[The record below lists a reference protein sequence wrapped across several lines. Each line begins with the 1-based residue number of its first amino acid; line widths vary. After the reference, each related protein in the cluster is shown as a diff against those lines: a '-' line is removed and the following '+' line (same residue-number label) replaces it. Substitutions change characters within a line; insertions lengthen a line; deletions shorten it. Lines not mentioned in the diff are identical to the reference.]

1 MVAYKANRPDAEL
14 VDAIMS
20 PMSGLSS
27 LYKAVGPSRCQYPAT
42 EGELMSFNPLG
53 AITGGVS
60 GFFGSGGNP
69 IGAAIGAIG
78 GGFGG
83 GGSSGGGGSFSGGGQ
98 AAGYQGSPLDFY
110 AGTEPGQQQQNNNP
124 LTLRHQNSV
133 LPYKAPLTVKPFA
146 AQALQQGSATALAD
160 AATRG
165 NTATQLQ
172 ASEVAQLLQKGIR
185 LQEDLGKARLG
196 VAPLGP
202 QYMAQAATA
211 ARTGDNELAKSL
223 GETNLGIRA
232 LQEASKANI
241 AQQFSKDLGTLATTR
256 AAAQS
261 ALAQG
266 AQRIAGQLQLGDQ
279 NIMGNLTLN
288 KVRPKVTSLVF
299 VQTRLRRKT

>member
-1 MVAYKANRPDAEL
+1 MLPAIIGAVAP
-14 VDAIMS
+14 
-20 PMSGLSS
+20 
-27 LYKAVGPSRCQYPAT
+27 
-42 EGELMSFNPLG
+42 PL
-53 AITGGVS
+53 
-60 GFFGSGGNP
+60 
-69 IGAAIGAIG
+69 IGAATSAL
-78 GGFGG
+78 FG
-83 GGSSGGGGSFSGGGQ
+83 GGSSGGGSSSGGDSSSAGG
-98 AAGYQGSPLDFY
+98 GYQGSPLDFY
-110 AGTEPGQQQQNNNP
+110 AKYGAQAAAANNP
-124 LTLRHQNSV
+124 LTLATSEFGAALQSSTYGQA
-133 LPYKAPLTVKPFA
+133 LL

-172 ASEVAQLLQKGIR
+172 ASEVAQLLQKGIG

-196 VAPLGP
+196 VALLGP

-288 KVRPKVTSLVF
+288 KAKTESDIARIRANTAATKD
-299 VQTRLRRKT
+299 LRANAVNIAMAGQRYFG

>member
-1 MVAYKANRPDAEL
+1 MLPAIIGAVAPAVVGA
-14 VDAIMS
+14 AA
-20 PMSGLSS
+20 SS
-27 LYKAVGPSRCQYPAT
+27 L
-42 EGELMSFNPLG
+42 F
-53 AITGGVS
+53 
-60 GFFGSGGNP
+60 
-69 IGAAIGAIG
+69 
-78 GGFGG
+78 G
-83 GGSSGGGGSFSGGGQ
+83 GGSSGGGSSGGSSGGVGGGGQQQ
-98 AAGYQGSPLDFY
+98 AAGYQRTPLDFY
-110 AGTEPGQQQQNNNP
+110 AQYGAAAAAANNP
-124 LTLRHQNSV
+124 LTLATGEFGAALESSTYAQA
-133 LPYKAPLTVKPFA
+133 LL
-146 AQALQQGSATALAD
+146 AQALQQGSAKALND
-160 AATRG
+160 AAFRG

-172 ASEVAQLLQKGIR
+172 GSEVAQLLNAGIG

-196 VAPLGP
+196 VALLGP

-288 KVRPKVTSLVF
+288 KAKTESDIARIRANTAATKD
-299 VQTRLRRKT
+299 LRANAVNIAMAGQRYFG

>member
-1 MVAYKANRPDAEL
+1 M
-14 VDAIMS
+14 
-20 PMSGLSS
+20 G
-27 LYKAVGPSRCQYPAT
+27 
-42 EGELMSFNPLG
+42 FNPLG
-53 AITGGVS
+53 AITGGLS
-60 GFFGSGGNP
+60 GFASGGP
-69 IGAAIGAIG
+69 VGAVLGA
-78 GGFGG
+78 FGG
-83 GGSSGGGGSFSGGGQ
+83 GLTSDSDSTQ
-98 AAGYQGSPLDFY
+98 QQQAGYQRSPLDFY
-110 AGTEPGQQQQNNNP
+110 AQYGAAAAAANNP
-124 LTLRHQNSV
+124 LSLATSEFGSALGSST
-133 LPYKAPLTVKPFA
+133 Y
-146 AQALQQGSATALAD
+146 AQALLAQGLQQGSARALSD
-160 AATRG
+160 AAFRG

-172 ASEVAQLLQKGIR
+172 GSEVAQLLQKGIG

-196 VAPLGP
+196 VALLGP

-288 KVRPKVTSLVF
+288 KAKTESDIARIRANTAATKD
-299 VQTRLRRKT
+299 LRANAVNIAMAGQRYFG

>member
-1 MVAYKANRPDAEL
+1 MLPAIIGAVAPAVVGAAANS
-14 VDAIMS
+14 I
-20 PMSGLSS
+20 
-27 LYKAVGPSRCQYPAT
+27 
-42 EGELMSFNPLG
+42 F
-53 AITGGVS
+53 
-60 GFFGSGGNP
+60 GGNK
-69 IGAAIGAIG
+69 
-78 GGFGG
+78 
-83 GGSSGGGGSFSGGGQ
+83 GSSSDSSQ
-98 AAGYQGSPLDFY
+98 QQQTAGYQGSPLDFY
-110 AGTEPGQQQQNNNP
+110 AKYGAAAAAANNP
-124 LTLRHQNSV
+124 LTLATSEFGAALQSSTYGQA
-133 LPYKAPLTVKPFA
+133 LL

-172 ASEVAQLLQKGIR
+172 ASEVAQLLNAGIG

-196 VAPLGP
+196 VALLGP

-211 ARTGDNELAKSL
+211 ARGGDNELAKSL

-241 AQQFSKDLGTLATTR
+241 AQEFNKNLGTLATTR

-266 AQRIAGQLQLGDQ
+266 AQRIAGQLQLNNQQIGGQLRLGDQRIRGQLALGDQ

-288 KVRPKVTSLVF
+288 KAKTESDIARIRANTAATKD
-299 VQTRLRRKT
+299 LRANAVNIAMAGQRYFG

>member
-1 MVAYKANRPDAEL
+1 MFGIDIGG
-14 VDAIMS
+14 AIKGGLTGFVS
-20 PMSGLSS
+20 SG
-27 LYKAVGPSRCQYPAT
+27 
-42 EGELMSFNPLG
+42 FNPLG
-53 AITGGVS
+53 A
-60 GFFGSGGNP
+60 
-69 IGAAIGAIG
+69 AAGAIG
-78 GGFGG
+78 GGLSDGS
-83 GGSSGGGGSFSGGGQ
+83 SSGGGGSSSGGG
-98 AAGYQGSPLDFY
+98 GYQGSPLDFY
-110 AGTEPGQQQQNNNP
+110 AKYGAQAAAANNP
-124 LTLRHQNSV
+124 LTL
-133 LPYKAPLTVKPFA
+133 ATTEFA
-146 AQALQQGSATALAD
+146 SALQSSTYGQALLAQALQQGSATALAD

-172 ASEVAQLLQKGIR
+172 ASEVSQLINKGLG

-196 VAPLGP
+196 VALLGP

-211 ARTGDNELAKSL
+211 ARAGDNELAKSL

-232 LQEASKANI
+232 LQETAKGNI

-288 KVRPKVTSLVF
+288 KAKTESDIARIRANTAATKD
-299 VQTRLRRKT
+299 LRANAVNIAMAGQRYFG